1 LQPDGEVRR
10 GLAVF
15 QIQRGGGA
23 QMLAPA
29 PESPAAPGA

>member
-1 LQPDGEVRR
+1 
-10 GLAVF
+10 VF

-29 PESPAAPGA
+29 PESPTAPGA